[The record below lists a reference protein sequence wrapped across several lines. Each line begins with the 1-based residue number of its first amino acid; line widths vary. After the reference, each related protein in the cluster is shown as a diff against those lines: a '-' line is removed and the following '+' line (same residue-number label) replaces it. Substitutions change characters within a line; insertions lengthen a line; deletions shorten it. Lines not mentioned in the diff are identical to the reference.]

1 MILEIIAISAAISAI
16 TTGINVAVAKHQ
28 TDKAKEANNK
38 QMARQERHAKASNL
52 RQYNQAVRAMGT
64 GYAVA
69 KKEILESTR
78 EAAAADRA
86 ERYDYGKPETRA

>member
-1 MILEIIAISAAISAI
+1 MILETIAIYAAISAL
-16 TTGINVAVAKHQ
+16 TTGANAYMAHRQ
-28 TDKAKEANNK
+28 TEKAKSANNK
-38 QMARQERHAKASNL
+38 QMARQERHSKASNL

-64 GYAVA
+64 GYAIA